1 MLHQGPRLVQSIIMG
16 FIIGSLFFN
25 PDQSNYVL
33 KIGLAL
39 FACTFISY
47 SNMASVP
54 MVRSG

>member
-1 MLHQGPRLVQSIIMG
+1 MG